1 MFEFYAAADAGFHQD
16 ERRRDQEF
24 HVLEQIADRTRPS
37 RGRARRRRA
46 SWPRPIGRRVA
57 ACAA

>member
-1 MFEFYAAADAGFHQD
+1 MFEYYAVADAEFQQD
-16 ERRRDQEF
+16 ARRRAHEF

-37 RGRARRRRA
+37 RGRSRRRRA
-46 SWPRPIGRRVA
+46 SWPRPIGRRAA